1 MPESRSAIQ
10 WWRSPF
16 SDSTPQAA
24 PNSLFLEILDWMLAP
39 LLLLWPVSIA
49 FTNHYAHQIADQP
62 YDGALIESVMV
73 LSQYVEGLETPKP
86 KRLPRAVQTSLT
98 SDGLDRRFFSVSGMP
113 VSGHVEALLENE
125 LPAPEINLPVEA
137 AGKQSVGV
145 APVSLYDINP
155 SEIPAPAGRLSISVL
170 DVRLRDDVVRGERV
184 RVAYRNIR
192 APNGQQLLVQV
203 AETRNERE
211 ALVSRIIRGVLL
223 PQFAMIPV
231 AVILSYLG
239 LSRGLR
245 PLRRLHH
252 RISVRRPGDLSPLAA
267 ESAPEEVRPLLVS
280 LNEMM
285 QRLEVNLHAQQRFIA
300 DAAHQMRTPLTGLK
314 MQAELALEE
323 QDPRRTRRSLQ
334 LIADSANR
342 AAHLTNQLLM
352 LARTEASHS
361 KVHRVEPTDLRA
373 VARAVTIEWA
383 ERAMVKDIDLA
394 FEGGDWSHWP
404 LMTEGV
410 PLLLREMI
418 YNLVD
423 NAVKYTPHGGK
434 VTVRVRSSEFVV
446 LEVEDSGV
454 GIPEAERQQVFER
467 FYRVLGSE
475 ESGSGLGLP
484 IVQEIADL
492 HRARVELFES
502 DSGGCL
508 FRVSFVRRGGVA
520 APLDMRPD

>member
-1 MPESRSAIQ
+1 MPESRSALQ

-16 SDSTPQAA
+16 SDSAPQAA

-39 LLLLWPVSIA
+39 LLLLWPISIA

-62 YDGALIESVMV
+62 YDGALVESVMV
-73 LSQYVEGLETPKP
+73 LSQYVEGLESPKQ

-98 SDGLDRRFFSVSGMP
+98 SDGLDRRFFSVSGVP
-113 VSGHVEALLENE
+113 ILRNTESIAANE
-125 LPAPEINLPVEA
+125 LPATENIQQADAFGEHNLRL
-137 AGKQSVGV
+137 
-145 APVSLYDINP
+145 APPSPYDINP
-155 SEIPAPAGRLSISVL
+155 DDIPAPALKLSSPAM
-170 DVRLRDDVVRGERV
+170 DVMLRNDVVRGEPV
-184 RVAYRNIR
+184 RVAYRTIL
-192 APNGQQLLVQV
+192 APDGEQLLVQV

-285 QRLEVNLHAQQRFIA
+285 QRLEVNLQAQQRFIA

-323 QDPRRTRRSLQ
+323 HDTQRTRRSLE

-361 KVHRVEPTDLRA
+361 KVHRVEPADLRA
-373 VARAVTIEWA
+373 LARAVTIEWA

-394 FEGGDWSHWP
+394 FEGGDWP

-423 NAVKYTPHGGK
+423 NAVKYTPHFGK
-434 VTVRVRSSEFVV
+434 VTVRARSTEFVV

-454 GIPEAERQQVFER
+454 GIPVDERAKVFER

-492 HRARVELFES
+492 HRARVELLASE
-502 DSGGCL
+502 SGGCL

-520 APLDMRPD
+520 SPLDMRPD

>member
-1 MPESRSAIQ
+1 MLETPEARLVME

-16 SDSTPQAA
+16 ADSTSQTA

-39 LLLLWPVSIA
+39 LLLLWPISIA

-73 LSQYVEGLETPKP
+73 LSQYVEGLATPQP

-98 SDGLDRRFFSVSGMP
+98 SDGLDRRFFSVSGIP
-113 VSGHVEALLENE
+113 VSRSVEAVVANE
-125 LPAPEINLPVEA
+125 LPVPEVNHLAESADEQLLRVTRA
-137 AGKQSVGV
+137 A
-145 APVSLYDINP
+145 LYDINAD
-155 SEIPAPAGRLSISVL
+155 EIPAPKGKLSTLVF
-170 DVRLRDDVVRGERV
+170 DVRLRDDVVRGEPV
-184 RVAYRNIR
+184 RVAYRTIH
-192 APNGQQLLVQV
+192 APDGLPLLVQV

-267 ESAPEEVRPLLVS
+267 ESAPEEVRPLLIS

-285 QRLEVNLHAQQRFIA
+285 QRLEINLQAQQRFIA

-323 QDPRRTRRSLQ
+323 HDPRRTRRSLQ

-361 KVHRVEPTDLRA
+361 KVHRVEPADLRA
-373 VARAVTIEWA
+373 LARAVTIEWA
-383 ERAMVKDIDLA
+383 ERAMVKELDLA
-394 FEGGDWSHWP
+394 FEGGDWP

-434 VTVRVRSSEFVV
+434 VTVRARSTEFVV

-454 GIPEAERQQVFER
+454 GIPAEERQQVFER

-492 HRARVELFES
+492 HRARVELLES
-502 DSGGCL
+502 ETGGCL
-508 FRVSFVRRGGVA
+508 FRVSFVRRGGAA